1 VAHKRCTNKRGPAVT
16 PLGND
21 GGGTHCHPG
30 KTVCLSSWNRKI
42 PLTVTTRPG
51 SKCETSGKSETKNGS
66 NSSQKKTG
74 SGGIRSH
81 NLFRAENQA
90 GNSNHQ
96 NRAMVG
102 QKRSHG
108 DAVLE
113 TPSPRQN
120 VLRSGVRK
128 GFSDQDTDEEKGQ
141 LRDAIRAVL
150 GGHTFTDND
159 GEVWGWDRVFV
170 NACVGKVRLFPA
182 WPCASI
188 LKLACWCPGTL
199 SPLLARQA
207 CFGHV
212 QPSPMSHVTAGQGG
226 QQELAGSARL

>member
-1 VAHKRCTNKRGPAVT
+1 MWV
-16 PLGND
+16 
-21 GGGTHCHPG
+21 
-30 KTVCLSSWNRKI
+30 
-42 PLTVTTRPG
+42 
-51 SKCETSGKSETKNGS
+51 
-66 NSSQKKTG
+66 
-74 SGGIRSH
+74 RSH
-81 NLFRAENQA
+81 NLFRIEIQA

-96 NRAMVG
+96 LRAMVG

-188 LKLACWCPGTL
+188 GKQLGERSDPACASTRDHGPGGAIRPTTRIQT
-199 SPLLARQA
+199 PW
-207 CFGHV
+207 G
-212 QPSPMSHVTAGQGG
+212 
-226 QQELAGSARL
+226 